1 MVVEKTF
8 QEVISTINDGEIWV
22 NKYKNK
28 RLTKIQKLYDSII
41 FDFDDEYK
49 DIGVGL
55 NDIFIME
62 RKEYDTG
69 YAMQE
74 LLKGKEIESCI
85 TEVRYRLIGD
95 NINYFN
101 KDFCK
106 WTKLKYPFVNE
117 EIINDW
123 YIND

>member
-1 MVVEKTF
+1 MIVEKTF
-8 QEVISTINDGEIWV
+8 QEVISTINDDEIWL

-41 FDFDDEYK
+41 FEFDDEYT
-49 DIGVGL
+49 DVGVGV
-55 NDIFIME
+55 NDVFIME
-62 RKEYDTG
+62 RKKYDTG

-85 TEVRYRLIGD
+85 SEVRYKFID
-95 NINYFN
+95 NDINYFN
-101 KDFCK
+101 NNYSSWKVVE
-106 WTKLKYPFVNE
+106 YPFSTK
-117 EIINDW
+117 EITNDW

>member
-85 TEVRYRLIGD
+85 SEFRFKFID
-95 NINYFN
+95 NDINYFN
-101 KDFCK
+101 KDYSRWK
-106 WTKLKYPFVNE
+106 VVEYPFSTR
-117 EIINDW
+117 EITNNW
-123 YIND
+123 YINN

>member
-1 MVVEKTF
+1 MEKTF
-8 QEVISTINDGEIWV
+8 QEVISTINDGEIWL

-28 RLTKIQKLYDSII
+28 RLTKIQKLYNSII
-41 FDFDDEYK
+41 FEFDDEYK

-55 NDIFIME
+55 NDASIME
-62 RKEYDTG
+62 RKKY
-69 YAMQE
+69 E
-74 LLKGKEIESCI
+74 L
-85 TEVRYRLIGD
+85 RYRLIGD

-101 KDFCK
+101 KDFCE

-123 YIND
+123 YINN